1 MCADGVG
8 NLSPWRAP
16 LCPVNVNGLPFN
28 ANRFVRWVLT
38 RPTRESAAW
47 ALQSAHA
54 GSRLRCDSDMA
65 RVVLVALCVIAA
77 SNIAGPPDG
86 PGPRPVAT
94 LAIAAP
100 ASPIDAAPKKSWRGL
115 RRNGIIALLA
125 LVALMTVAGV
135 AWYRLSRPTGSG
147 FRTVRV
153 VRADIT
159 ERVTATGTLQPVIT
173 SPVGAQ
179 VSGIVAKLHADFNS
193 QVKAGDLLVELD
205 PALFQNAVAMATA
218 QLAQAKANLT
228 SAHASARGAVSVRD
242 RTRLLERK
250 SLVSNADLDASE
262 AVFGQTAGQSRSG
275 AAQIAQAYAQ
285 LDKAKL
291 DYEHSIIRSPVD
303 GTVISRNIDIGQAVA
318 ATLTAPT
325 LFTIARDLH
334 HMQVHAAVDEADI
347 GGVRTGQ
354 NATFTVDAFR
364 DQTFG
369 AVVHEVRNAPQT
381 LSNVVTYDVVLDAE
395 NPDLKL
401 RPGMTANVLILIVQ
415 KSQVPA
421 VANEALRFRPAAAP
435 TAASSVKAAA
445 NAQQGAAVYVPQ
457 AGRAVRVAIKI
468 GVTDGNMTEVD
479 GLEPGREVIVDVVR
493 DKGKVPAAGGAGR
506 GM

>member
-1 MCADGVG
+1 M
-8 NLSPWRAP
+8 
-16 LCPVNVNGLPFN
+16 
-28 ANRFVRWVLT
+28 
-38 RPTRESAAW
+38 
-47 ALQSAHA
+47 
-54 GSRLRCDSDMA
+54 
-65 RVVLVALCVIAA
+65 IAA
-77 SNIAGPPDG
+77 SNIAGPPCG
-86 PGPRPVAT
+86 PEQGPVAT
-94 LAIAAP
+94 LAVAAP
-100 ASPIDAAPKKSWRGL
+100 PSSSHASEKGSWLGMHRKGF
-115 RRNGIIALLA
+115 IALLVLVLVP
-125 LVALMTVAGV
+125 LVALGSF
-135 AWYRLSRPTGSG
+135 AWYRRSHPTGSA

-159 ERVTATGTLQPVIT
+159 ERVTATGTLQPVLT

-179 VSGIVAKLHADFNS
+179 VSGIVWKLYADFNS

-250 SLVSNADLDASE
+250 SLVSGADLDASE

-275 AAQIAQAYAQ
+275 TAQIAQAYAQ

-291 DYEHSIIRSPVD
+291 DLEHSIIRAPVD
-303 GTVISRNIDIGQAVA
+303 GSVISRNIDIGQAVA

-325 LFTIARDLH
+325 LFTIAQDLH

-381 LSNVVTYDVVLDAE
+381 LSNVVTYDVVLDVE

-415 KSQVPA
+415 KSQVVA
-421 VANEALRFRPAAAP
+421 VPNEALRFRPATGPA
-435 TAASSVKAAA
+435 TAGSMKIVPPGV
-445 NAQQGAAVYVPQ
+445 QQGAAVYVVSG
-457 AGRAVRVAIKI
+457 GRAVRVAIRI

-479 GLEPGREVIVDVVR
+479 GLEPGREVIVDVAR
-493 DKGKVPAAGGAGR
+493 DKSKVPAAGGAGR
-506 GM
+506 GS